1 MRQFVIKILLSI
13 VIFNACCWIG
23 EPFFIQSQGNSNIYD
38 AISLISSNTEA
49 HKIILG
55 DSVGE
60 QIYPESKS
68 SKPLVL
74 CATTN
79 RAIGLVGQL
88 ILLKHFLNTRSTEKV
103 NNVHIVMHP
112 GSFGAR
118 LDEKF
123 TFNYFLQPFRRHIQ
137 ELEIPKH
144 ISSQINPP
152 LLMVTMQLF
161 PAARIVPY
169 DIFSGNSGVPPMRSN
184 PEIMDYSDW
193 AMNQLDSIAGNG
205 VNIHFHCAP
214 LQSNWQDS
222 TFSNL
227 NAYFDTFT
235 NLTFHNS
242 DSDMIF
248 MNRESFRE
256 GIHFNSTGLRE
267 LGKDPL
273 NLLH

>member
-1 MRQFVIKILLSI
+1 MRQFVNKILLSI

-23 EPFFIQSQGNSNIYD
+23 GPFFIQNQGNSNIYE
-38 AISLISSNTEA
+38 ALSLICTNTEA

-68 SKPLVL
+68 SNPKIL

-88 ILLKHFLNTRSTEKV
+88 ILLKHFLKTRSTEKAKQ
-103 NNVHIVMHP
+103 VHIVMHP
-112 GSFGAR
+112 GSYGAR

-123 TFNYFLQPFRRHIQ
+123 TFNYFHQPFRHHIQ
-137 ELEIPKH
+137 RLEIPKH
-144 ISSQINPP
+144 ISSKVHPP
-152 LLMVTMQLF
+152 FLMATMQFF

-169 DIFSGNSGVPPMRSN
+169 DILTGNTLVPPMRSN
-184 PEIMDYSDW
+184 PEIMEYTDW
-193 AMNQLDSIAGNG
+193 AMNQLDSIAETG

-227 NAYFDTFT
+227 NAYFDTFK
-235 NLTFHNS
+235 NLTFHYTAS
-242 DSDMIF
+242 ELIF
-248 MNRESFRE
+248 MDREFFRE
-256 GIHFNSTGLRE
+256 GIHFNSIGLRK
-267 LGKDPL
+267 LGVDPL